1 MVSCIY
7 MLIHECW
14 LDESSKGAVVM
25 ESANRWRKTTEA
37 AHAKDEHPACYY
49 LFLLCMINIC
59 DKYKMHVLMN
69 WLGQRGA

>member
-1 MVSCIY
+1 
-7 MLIHECW
+7 
-14 LDESSKGAVVM
+14 M

-59 DKYKMHVLMN
+59 DKYKMHVLTN